1 MSLKDFR
8 TDASDFPREDD
19 ENNIQSSSYLQEL
32 NTLKIDTLSNR
43 VTIISIM
50 LPVLIGAVLFFIY
63 LDIKDQV
70 VDADTSKKN
79 QVAYLARQSEEKLN
93 ALDMRIAKNRFDL
106 DEKLPVLEKK
116 EQSLEN
122 QLAKLAASK
131 ADTEALD
138 TRIARIDDMLA
149 KQDRRIQNN
158 AAQDKTNLAE
168 LERINTSLLSQIA
181 KTRDQFETAAN
192 ALKQEIKSL
201 AETMETKTIDL
212 QRIQKDVSI
221 LDKQVKELGNQGIN
235 REELNRRFADIETSV
250 NQAIKA
256 LETKL
261 DKLSTRSDLSPDTRP
276 KPQVDMDIPVPDTI
290 SEKNL
295 TQ

>member
-1 MSLKDFR
+1 
-8 TDASDFPREDD
+8 
-19 ENNIQSSSYLQEL
+19 
-32 NTLKIDTLSNR
+32 
-43 VTIISIM
+43 M

-70 VDADTSKKN
+70 VDADISKKN
-79 QVAYLARQSEEKLN
+79 QAEYLARQSEEKLN

-122 QLAKLAASK
+122 QVAKLAASK

-138 TRIARIDDMLA
+138 MRIARLDDMLA

-168 LERINTSLLSQIA
+168 LERINASLLSEIA
-181 KTRDQFETAAN
+181 KTRDHFETVAR
-192 ALKQEIKSL
+192 ALKQETKSL
-201 AETMETKTIDL
+201 AKNVDTKIIDL
-212 QRIQKDVSI
+212 QRLQKDVSI
-221 LDKQVKELGNQGIN
+221 LDKQVKDLANQGISRN
-235 REELNRRFADIETSV
+235 ELNQRFADIETSV

-256 LETKL
+256 LEKKL
-261 DKLSTRSDLSPDTRP
+261 ENLSTRSNLSPDTKP
-276 KPQVDMDIPVPDTI
+276 KPMVDMDIPVPDTI